1 MHRARLDASKIA
13 REKEDDT
20 GDGTAVRCVPPVELY
35 FYCCC
40 ILGSHWFQE
49 FVAAENMFH
58 SKTHLLHGVFHMN
71 GYGHLS
77 RVNGREGGSSK
88 YTGTE
93 LMHVWDDLCT
103 VLRARTVSV
112 EDVSNKLT
120 MELRILLPIAY
131 GQTWCELIQCPPC
144 SMCMPCL
151 VII

>member
-20 GDGTAVRCVPPVELY
+20 GDGTAVRCPYIIQRSLIAATCVLKWTHCV
-35 FYCCC
+35 CV
-40 ILGSHWFQE
+40 QE

-58 SKTHLLHGVFHMN
+58 SKSHLLHGVFHMN
-71 GYGHLS
+71 GYGHLC

-103 VLRARTVSV
+103 VLRARIISV

-120 MELRILLPIAY
+120 MELRILLPISY
-131 GQTWCELIQCPPC
+131 GQTWCEC
-144 SMCMPCL
+144 
-151 VII
+151 